1 MRKMDLG
8 SKCWY
13 DLHSLINLWPSC
25 RLASGEYDYDAG
37 IGKGDSHNA
46 TKREYN
52 IAALTTKSQ
61 ESEDGDEEEIE
72 EEDHNYVSSGDLEAD
87 QAAREQHLQEEEAS
101 EALEQEM

>member
-1 MRKMDLG
+1 M
-8 SKCWY
+8 
-13 DLHSLINLWPSC
+13 
-25 RLASGEYDYDAG
+25 ASGEYDDDAG
-37 IGKGDSHNA
+37 IGNGDSHNA

-72 EEDHNYVSSGDLEAD
+72 DEDHNYVSSGDLEAD

>member
-1 MRKMDLG
+1 MYMYYVHTL
-8 SKCWY
+8 ST
-13 DLHSLINLWPSC
+13 SS
-25 RLASGEYDYDAG
+25 RLASGEYDDDAG
-37 IGKGDSHNA
+37 IGNGDSHNA

-61 ESEDGDEEEIE
+61 GSEDGDEAEIE

-87 QAAREQHLQEEEAS
+87 QAAREQHLQEEEVS